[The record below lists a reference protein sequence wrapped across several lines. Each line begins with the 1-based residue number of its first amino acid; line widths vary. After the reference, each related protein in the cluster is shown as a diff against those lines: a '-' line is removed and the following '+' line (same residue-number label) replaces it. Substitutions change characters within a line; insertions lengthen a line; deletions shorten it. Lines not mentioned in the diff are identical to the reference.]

1 MNRAVLT
8 TWKTVGECFPYIK
21 NGANIKQDK
30 TKRGIPITR
39 IETLSGNR
47 FNRDRMGYA
56 DIHDVK
62 PYANWIL
69 QNGDILMSHIN
80 SLPYI
85 GRAVEYKAKENET
98 IIHGMN
104 LLLLRA
110 CSTMILPEYACLYF
124 NTAVFKK
131 QILRI
136 TKKAVNQASFSIK
149 DLKAILIPLPPLE
162 IQAEI
167 AQQFAQLQTTIDLN
181 LRTIEKLDALA
192 KSRFI
197 EMFGDPIEN
206 PKGWR
211 SSSLKEVAPAKGDP
225 VPDKGTV
232 WSLGL
237 DAVEAGTG
245 IILRKDIAKADS
257 LKSSN
262 IGFSARHVLYS
273 KLRPYLNKV
282 VLPEEIGVCTT
293 ELLPLL
299 PNQSELNRVYLCY
312 LLRSDSFVSFI
323 SGHTNGAKMPRA
335 DMNTLN
341 SFGVSIPPL
350 ALQQEFTNFVSQVD
364 KLRFEAQQQIE
375 KLETLKKSLMQEYFN

>member
-181 LRTIEKLDALA
+181 LRA
-192 KSRFI
+192 
-197 EMFGDPIEN
+197 IEN
-206 PKGWR
+206 
-211 SSSLKEVAPAKGDP
+211 
-225 VPDKGTV
+225 
-232 WSLGL
+232 
-237 DAVEAGTG
+237 
-245 IILRKDIAKADS
+245 
-257 LKSSN
+257 
-262 IGFSARHVLYS
+262 
-273 KLRPYLNKV
+273 
-282 VLPEEIGVCTT
+282 
-293 ELLPLL
+293 
-299 PNQSELNRVYLCY
+299 
-312 LLRSDSFVSFI
+312 
-323 SGHTNGAKMPRA
+323 
-335 DMNTLN
+335 
-341 SFGVSIPPL
+341 
-350 ALQQEFTNFVSQVD
+350 
-364 KLRFEAQQQIE
+364 
-375 KLETLKKSLMQEYFN
+375 